1 MNGSTP
7 HPPVVYDAAN
17 QELRTVRFF
26 FKEQSEIALSI
37 KWENGMKAG
46 TAVQPSQKL
55 AEIRWESQAPM
66 AIIAPPGC
74 NGVVEK
80 TNRRIDFEKLD
91 INSERLLSLS
101 LP

>member
-1 MNGSTP
+1 
-7 HPPVVYDAAN
+7 
-17 QELRTVRFF
+17 
-26 FKEQSEIALSI
+26 
-37 KWENGMKAG
+37 
-46 TAVQPSQKL
+46 VQPSQKL
-55 AEIRWESQAPM
+55 AEIRWDAGAPL

-74 NGVVEK
+74 NGTVEK